1 MSEKNGNS
9 AHNNS
14 FNGTDT
20 APLSPDA
27 NASDNAQ
34 TTANKRIPA
43 TNPGTRIPAFAK
55 RVHTAPALTA
65 AHAAS
70 KNTQGSISFSGS
82 PLRTIKNDN
91 PIKRITHIRL
101 PASTP
106 VPTAPKSDRPALSL
120 FAKVFIAFSCNP
132 PKVAYFQIF
141 LLTQLDFCGSLFQQ
155 FNITY
160 LLRVPARLLKEP
172 EQVFDFLI
180 AT

>member
-1 MSEKNGNS
+1 MSEKTGNS

-70 KNTQGSISFSGS
+70 KNTQGNISFSGS

-106 VPTAPKSDRPALSL
+106 VPTAPKSDRLPSL
-120 FAKVFIAFSCNP
+120 FLAAFAFTLFVAISSFLSHAWISFAIRICAFSKNMTFFRFFGICT
-132 PKVAYFQIF
+132 KTV
-141 LLTQLDFCGSLFQQ
+141 L
-155 FNITY
+155 Y
-160 LLRVPARLLKEP
+160 LLR
-172 EQVFDFLI
+172 
-180 AT
+180 

>member
-1 MSEKNGNS
+1 MSENTGNS

-34 TTANKRIPA
+34 TTASKTIPDIK
-43 TNPGTRIPAFAK
+43 PGTTPAFAK

-70 KNTQGSISFSGS
+70 KNTQGNISFSGS

-91 PIKRITHIRL
+91 PIKRITHIKL

-106 VPTAPKSDRPALSL
+106 VPTAPKSDRLPSL
-120 FAKVFIAFSCNP
+120 FFAAFAFALFVAISSFLSHTWFSFAIRICAFSNNMTFFRFFGICT
-132 PKVAYFQIF
+132 KTV
-141 LLTQLDFCGSLFQQ
+141 L
-155 FNITY
+155 Y
-160 LLRVPARLLKEP
+160 LLR
-172 EQVFDFLI
+172 
-180 AT
+180 